1 MIAESQESQA
11 VGERI
16 VCFECGM
23 ILLPEDFPGD
33 SIVCQDCTPKVI
45 KRREA
50 VVTPEDYLL
59 SKFEK
64 QINALKETAEPQLVP
79 GVQRASAILGRSP
92 QEIMAE
98 QVKAILSPLDAAGGI
113 GNLTSEQLAALPVDR
128 KLLSRYLKMLQD
140 AQVEADKQLS
150 DTGNPYGNMT
160 PDELRGVMLKGATE
174 HAAADIELRMK
185 LIRAMAE
192 QCDTFFDEVQL
203 VAQDLA
209 RENGAIPV

>member
-11 VGERI
+11 FGERI
-16 VCFECGM
+16 VCFECGIPHM
-23 ILLPEDFPGD
+23 PDAFVGD
-33 SIVCQDCTPKVI
+33 SVVCQDCTPKVI
-45 KRREA
+45 KRNEA
-50 VVTPEDYLL
+50 EITPEDYLL

-64 QINALKETAEPQLVP
+64 QLNALKQTAEPQLVP
-79 GVQRASAILGRSP
+79 GVQRARDVLGRSP

-113 GNLTSEQLAALPVDR
+113 ENLTPEQLAALPVDR

-150 DTGNPYGNMT
+150 DAGNPYGNMT

-185 LIRAMAE
+185 LIRAMAQ

-209 RENGAIPV
+209 REKGAIQV